1 MWPIR
6 PSVLPVLLCI
16 MPTVQTIEQSFGVVP
31 IYRKG
36 TDLKF
41 LLIQHTAGHW
51 AFPKGHADEG
61 ETEIQ
66 TARRELREE
75 TGIADVMLI
84 TMPPFDEHYRVNRKG
99 QPREKLVRYWIGYVR
114 DLRVRMQETEVQA
127 YKWATLAEARQL
139 ITYIQSRNLLEEVV
153 KYLAL

>member
-1 MWPIR
+1 MQ
-6 PSVLPVLLCI
+6 VLLSS
-16 MPTVQTIEQSFGVVP
+16 MPTALTIEQSFGVVP

-36 TDLKF
+36 NDLKF
-41 LLIQHTAGHW
+41 LLIQHNAGHW
-51 AFPKGHADEG
+51 AFPKGHADVG

-75 TGIADVMLI
+75 TGVGDVMLI
-84 TMPPFDEHYRVNRKG
+84 TSPPFEEHYRVNRKG

-139 ITYIQSRNLLEEVV
+139 ITYTQSRKLLEEVV

>member
-1 MWPIR
+1 
-6 PSVLPVLLCI
+6 
-16 MPTVQTIEQSFGVVP
+16 MPTVQNIEQSFGVVP

-36 TDLKF
+36 NDLKL
-41 LLIQHTAGHW
+41 LLIQHNAGHW

-75 TGIADVMLI
+75 TGINDVMLI
-84 TMPPFDEHYRVNRKG
+84 TTPTFEEHYRVNRKG
-99 QPREKLVRYWIGYVR
+99 EPREKLVRYWIGYVR
-114 DLRVRMQETEVQA
+114 DLRVRPQETEVQA

-139 ITYIQSRNLLEEVV
+139 ITYTQSRKLLEEVV
-153 KYLAL
+153 KYLSL